1 MIAPIRIVKRLVQ
14 LCAALALLAMFGFP
28 LAGAWFDAHPD
39 ATAALD
45 MAAGQV
51 DQEAGLFTRARQFVG
66 GVSKSRQVVAEQKRE
81 AVEDKAYDE
90 VRRKEERRRRFN
102 SGEMSGDSYDSG
114 Y

>member
-1 MIAPIRIVKRLVQ
+1 MFGKIIKRTIQTV
-14 LCAALALLAMFGFP
+14 AALALLVMFGFP

-39 ATAALD
+39 AADALE

-51 DQEAGLFTRARQFVG
+51 DQQAGLFTRARQFVG
-66 GVSKSRQVVAEQKRE
+66 GVSKSRNAVAEQKRE

-90 VRRKEERRRRFN
+90 ARRKEERRRRFN